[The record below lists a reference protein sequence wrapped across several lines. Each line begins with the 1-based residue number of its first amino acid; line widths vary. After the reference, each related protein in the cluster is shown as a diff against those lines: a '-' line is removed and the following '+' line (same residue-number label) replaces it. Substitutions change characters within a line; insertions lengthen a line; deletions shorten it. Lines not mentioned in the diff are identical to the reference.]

1 MPTDTARHATLTLEV
16 RGMSCGSCEA
26 RVERALA
33 AIPGFHSARID
44 RAAERVHIGYDP
56 TVAMQLEFAT
66 AIIAAGYSA
75 TLPPSPGAP
84 SLTPPE
90 VGPHCKGAD
99 EPVCPDPEQAD
110 A

>member
-16 RGMSCGSCEA
+16 RGMSCGSCET

-44 RAAERVHIGYDP
+44 RAAERVQIGYDP

-84 SLTPPE
+84 SLTPPD
-90 VGPHCKGAD
+90 VGPGCKGAD

>member
-1 MPTDTARHATLTLEV
+1 MPTQTARHATLTLEV
-16 RGMSCGSCEA
+16 KGMSCGSCEA
-26 RVERALA
+26 RVSRALA

-56 TVAMQLEFAT
+56 TVAVQLEFAT
-66 AIIAAGYSA
+66 AIVAAGYSA

-84 SLTPPE
+84 SLTPPA

-99 EPVCPDPEQAD
+99 EPACPDPEHPD